1 MTQRNLF
8 SAAKTAASGAEPMTS
23 GAANSERE
31 ALTRE
36 QFNSL
41 TRLIPVLYAV
51 LLFNTIM
58 ISWTFRY
65 TASAWIILGLPA
77 LCLAFIST
85 RLIFWLKLRGQS
97 ETLDLCVIKR
107 AMRST
112 AIMGPGLTLLFTAIG
127 LLLMRNGSSSE
138 QSLAVL
144 SIWVAA
150 SASAFCL
157 YSLPTT
163 AVLVVLSSCIP
174 LCIAFLI
181 SGNAIMMMLTPVFAT
196 LSGLMIYM
204 LRENFRAFAMIV
216 NSRSKLEETRKL
228 TEEAKVAAIEIANT
242 DSLTGLAN
250 RRCFDRHLTAVAERL
265 GFLQGGAFVVMLD
278 LDGFKP
284 INDAYGH
291 GVGDVF
297 LIEVA
302 RRLSATLGER
312 GLVARMGGDEF
323 AILVEGVSD
332 TESATRVGLE
342 LASAIDRPFTHGA
355 IIARMRAS
363 CGIAIHNGTGAT
375 ARRMVERAD
384 IALYAAKRTARG
396 GVIVFS
402 DDLEDEAR
410 VRVQIEQGLRIA
422 LLEDTLEIHF
432 QPIIEIKHG
441 EIIGFEALARWDH
454 PELGT
459 IAPSVFIPVAEQIGV
474 IDSLTNTLL
483 LKAATY
489 AATWPGDLILS
500 FNLSANSIASPA
512 ASQNIISIV
521 NAAGLAP
528 HRLDVEVTESAFML
542 DVAAARASINA
553 LRKAGVKVSLDDFGT
568 GYSSF
573 SQLCDLPLDTLKIDK
588 SFIDRICTDPN
599 AANVV
604 RAIIGMCDNLDLKC
618 LAEGIEH
625 SNQLELLEQLGCH
638 AGQGYVIS
646 KPLSV
651 SDVDTLL
658 RTMQAHTNAEQKRV
672 A

>member
-1 MTQRNLF
+1 LF
-8 SAAKTAASGAEPMTS
+8 PAAKAAVSDTVSSYS
-23 GAANSERE
+23 GAASAERDS
-31 ALTRE
+31 LIRE

-51 LLFNTIM
+51 LLFNTVM
-58 ISWTFRY
+58 ISWTFRH

-77 LCLAFIST
+77 FCLAFIST

-97 ETLDLCVIKR
+97 DTLDLLVIKR

-112 AIMGPGLTLLFTAIG
+112 AIMGPGLTLIFTAIG
-127 LLLMRNGSSSE
+127 LLLMRDGSSSE

-163 AVLVVLSSCIP
+163 AVLVLLSSCVP
-174 LCIAFLI
+174 LCTAFLV

-204 LRENFRAFAMIV
+204 LRENFRSFAMIV

-250 RRCFDRHLTAVAERL
+250 RRCFDKHLTTLSQRFETIE
-265 GFLQGGAFVVMLD
+265 GGAFVAMLD

-302 RRLSATLGER
+302 RRLSATLGAR

-323 AILVEGVSD
+323 AILVEGISD
-332 TESATRVGLE
+332 TQTATCIGSE
-342 LASAIDRPFTHGA
+342 LAAAIDQPFVHGA

-363 CGIAIHNGTGAT
+363 CGIAIHSGTGAN
-375 ARRMVERAD
+375 AKRMVERAD
-384 IALYAAKRTARG
+384 IALYAAKRNGRG

-410 VRVQIEQGLRIA
+410 VRVQIEQGLRTA

-432 QPIIEIKHG
+432 QPIIEIKQG
-441 EIIGFEALARWDH
+441 ELIGFEALARWDH

-459 IAPSVFIPVAEQIGV
+459 ISPSVFIPVAEQIGV
-474 IDSLTNTLL
+474 IDSLTNALL

-489 AATWPGDLILS
+489 AATWPNDLILS

-512 ASQNIISIV
+512 ASQNIINIINS
-521 NAAGLAP
+521 AGLAP

-553 LRKAGVKVSLDDFGT
+553 LRRAGVKVSLDDFGT

-625 SNQLELLEQLGCH
+625 NNQLELLEQLGCH
-638 AGQGYVIS
+638 AGQGYIIS
-646 KPLSV
+646 KPLNV
-651 SDVDTLL
+651 TDVDTML
-658 RTMQAHTNAEQKRV
+658 RAMRQALDAGQKRV